1 MASYDYAGEKI
12 ITITN
17 TAVDLPIDD
26 GGTRPNAAGNKVI
39 PSDRF
44 VQFYGKNLW
53 VKLATG
59 DVLTVKATTSAEIVF
74 YVGQAT
80 SEITVEVANATD
92 GDDEP
97 GNPG

>member
-1 MASYDYAGEKI
+1 MASYEYAGEKI

-26 GGTRPNAAGNKVI
+26 GGTRPNTEGNKVI
-39 PSDRF
+39 PADRF

-53 VKLATG
+53 VKLASG
-59 DVLTVKATTSAEIVF
+59 DVLTVKAITSAEIAF

-80 SEITVEVANATD
+80 AEITVEVAD
-92 GDDEP
+92 VPVDESVE
-97 GNPG
+97 NPG